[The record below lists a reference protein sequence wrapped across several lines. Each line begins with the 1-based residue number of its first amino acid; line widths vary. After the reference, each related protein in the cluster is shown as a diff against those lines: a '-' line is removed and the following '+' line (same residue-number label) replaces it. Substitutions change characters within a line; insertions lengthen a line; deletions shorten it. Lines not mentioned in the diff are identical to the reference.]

1 MQIRVLGLTAW
12 LFAQIHSSINGMQI
26 CTAPKL
32 EDLDG
37 RWQIGEMQMS
47 VLAQGLVNNS
57 AGCGKDKQLRRQ
69 LD

>member
-1 MQIRVLGLTAW
+1 
-12 LFAQIHSSINGMQI
+12 MQI